1 MTAFWPTR
9 DRVTPGRGS
18 TEGRLVMERWDD
30 TCSPAAQARRQP
42 FRAIFPVGGPV
53 LLTLCK
59 SKLHRATVTQ
69 AELHYE
75 GSITIDAELLAAGNI
90 LPFERVQ
97 VVDIANGARFETY
110 ALEGKAGSGTVCVN
124 GAAARLVQ
132 VGDPVI
138 IIAYAQMTPDE
149 AQRHRPTIVLLNPD
163 NTIRDTLRGGPESDL
178 AILSE

>member
-1 MTAFWPTR
+1 M
-9 DRVTPGRGS
+9 
-18 TEGRLVMERWDD
+18 
-30 TCSPAAQARRQP
+30 
-42 FRAIFPVGGPV
+42 

-75 GSITIDAELLAAGNI
+75 GSITIDADLLAAAGI

-110 ALEGKAGSGTVCVN
+110 AIEGGPGSHTVCVN

-132 VGDPVI
+132 VGDPIIVI
-138 IIAYAQMTPDE
+138 SYAQMTPDE
-149 AQRHRPTIVLLNPD
+149 AARHHPTIVLLNAD
-163 NTIRDTLRGGPESDL
+163 NSIRETLAGDRTTPIE
-178 AILSE
+178 ILSESL

>member
-1 MTAFWPTR
+1 M
-9 DRVTPGRGS
+9 
-18 TEGRLVMERWDD
+18 
-30 TCSPAAQARRQP
+30 
-42 FRAIFPVGGPV
+42 

-69 AELHYE
+69 AALHYE
-75 GSITIDAELLAAGNI
+75 GSITIDGHLMEAANL

-97 VVDIANGARFETY
+97 VVDIANGARFDTY
-110 ALEGKAGSGTVCVN
+110 AIGGKAGSGTICVN

-132 VGDPVI
+132 AGDPVI
-138 IIAYAQMTPDE
+138 IISYAQMTPEE

-178 AILSE
+178 AILSESL

>member
-1 MTAFWPTR
+1 M
-9 DRVTPGRGS
+9 
-18 TEGRLVMERWDD
+18 
-30 TCSPAAQARRQP
+30 
-42 FRAIFPVGGPV
+42 

-59 SKLHRATVTQ
+59 AKLHRATVTQ
-69 AELHYE
+69 AALHYE
-75 GSITIDAELLAAGNI
+75 GSITIDGHLMEAANL

-110 ALEGKAGSGTVCVN
+110 AIGGKAGSGTICVN

-132 VGDPVI
+132 AGDPVI
-138 IIAYAQMTPDE
+138 IISYAQMTPQE

-178 AILSE
+178 AILSESL

>member
-1 MTAFWPTR
+1 MAPLVTFLQNHSST
-9 DRVTPGRGS
+9 TPGGH
-18 TEGRLVMERWDD
+18 
-30 TCSPAAQARRQP
+30 
-42 FRAIFPVGGPV
+42 V

-75 GSITIDAELLAAGNI
+75 GSITIDAALLAAANI

-97 VVDIANGARFETY
+97 VVDVANGARFETY
-110 ALEGKAGSGTVCVN
+110 AIAGKAGSRTVCVN

-138 IIAYAQMTPDE
+138 VISYAQLTPDE
-149 AQRHRPTIVLLNPD
+149 AVRHRPTIVLLNAD
-163 NTIRDTLRGGPESDL
+163 NSIRDTLLGDRTTPIEV
-178 AILSE
+178 LSESL